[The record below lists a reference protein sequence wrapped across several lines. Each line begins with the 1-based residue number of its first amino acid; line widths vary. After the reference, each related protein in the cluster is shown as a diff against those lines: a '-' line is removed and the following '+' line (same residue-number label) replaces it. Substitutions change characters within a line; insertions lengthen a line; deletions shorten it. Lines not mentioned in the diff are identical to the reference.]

1 MRIIR
6 LILAAGNSQT
16 GFSRF
21 PLRQME
27 QENSISRS
35 HSLFVSKTRFFLG
48 NKNKRLGKPFYFIG
62 GLSAREFPPGFI
74 FDLTVQRDRPY
85 TFRTL
90 CLISLNLHTHFRF
103 SYFSQKPPVYIIFV
117 DWSLRLACPVTEAL
131 SVVCNISSAGPSRF
145 GIYKYKFQG
154 KTLDPTPLRILLHLY
169 LPFDCALSIFKK
181 KKNSLCA
188 KMAVNWIG

>member
-1 MRIIR
+1 
-6 LILAAGNSQT
+6 L
-16 GFSRF
+16 
-21 PLRQME
+21 
-27 QENSISRS
+27 
-35 HSLFVSKTRFFLG
+35 
-48 NKNKRLGKPFYFIG
+48 IG

-90 CLISLNLHTHFRF
+90 CLISLNLHTQFRF

-131 SVVCNISSAGPSRF
+131 TVVCNISNAGPRVGSWNM
-145 GIYKYKFQG
+145 YKYKFQG

-169 LPFDCALSIFKK
+169 LPFDCCALSIFKK
-181 KKNSLCA
+181 TVCVPRWPSTGSHRTKTKFPTVNSYILLSGLLSPNQNGWSHA
-188 KMAVNWIG
+188 RFSEIRSNFSKVYSTENVYLIIHL

>member
-21 PLRQME
+21 PVRKME
-27 QENSISRS
+27 QQNSISRS
-35 HSLFVSKTRFFLG
+35 HSLFVSWTRFFLCNKIKDWG
-48 NKNKRLGKPFYFIG
+48 NLFTLLAACLLGSSLLALF
-62 GLSAREFPPGFI
+62 

-90 CLISLNLHTHFRF
+90 CLISLNLHTQFRF
-103 SYFSQKPPVYIIFV
+103 SYFSQKPLVYIIFV

-131 SVVCNISSAGPSRF
+131 CLFATSPAPDRVGSEYINTS
-145 GIYKYKFQG
+145 
-154 KTLDPTPLRILLHLY
+154 
-169 LPFDCALSIFKK
+169 FKVK
-181 KKNSLCA
+181 P
-188 KMAVNWIG
+188 